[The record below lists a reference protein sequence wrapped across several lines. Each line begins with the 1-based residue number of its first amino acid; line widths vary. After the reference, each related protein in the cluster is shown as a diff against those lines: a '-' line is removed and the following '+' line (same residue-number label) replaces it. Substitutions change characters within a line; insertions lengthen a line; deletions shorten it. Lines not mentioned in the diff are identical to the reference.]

1 MIPHK
6 SAGKNVYND
15 VDNVDKYLKAAETRR
30 SRRVINCL

>member
-15 VDNVDKYLKAAETRR
+15 VDNVDKSEDMRKYTKNQRG
-30 SRRVINCL
+30 